1 MLIQEMIKGVLSVHI
16 CIPYPPLISFSA
28 CKSKKTVHT
37 FDPKLCHSL
46 KKKYVETGQQR
57 VQKFIEN
64 GTFIIF

>member
-28 CKSKKTVHT
+28 CKSKKTAHT

-46 KKKYVETGQQR
+46 KKNMLKQVNRGSR
-57 VQKFIEN
+57 SL
-64 GTFIIF
+64 

>member
-28 CKSKKTVHT
+28 CKSKKTAHA

-46 KKKYVETGQQR
+46 KKINAETRRQK